1 MVLPLHGAETNRLV
15 PQGAEFLVLVA
26 NRVHFSQ
33 CYVYFYLFM
42 FILNTCAIV
51 WVRASIPDRPRD
63 LRAGGRAGG
72 LVGGRAGG
80 RARC

>member
-1 MVLPLHGAETNRLV
+1 MLLPPLGAETNRLV

-42 FILNTCAIV
+42 FILNTFAIV
-51 WVRASIPDRPRD
+51 WVRERACAS
-63 LRAGGRAGG
+63 
-72 LVGGRAGG
+72 V
-80 RARC
+80 RARVSACVRACSPAFSD